1 MSDVKVPR
9 MRTVSEIVEYFKKHD
24 PDTKI
29 NQWNV
34 RRMLK
39 TGQIPYEKA
48 GNRYLINLD
57 YEQNRIIN
65 PDHLRT
71 HPGMDGLS
79 FMAWDLR
86 GSPGNLFNTGRG

>member
-1 MSDVKVPR
+1 MSDLKVPR
-9 MRTVSEIVEYFKKHD
+9 MRTVTEIVEYFKKHD

-57 YEQNRIIN
+57 
-65 PDHLRT
+65 
-71 HPGMDGLS
+71 
-79 FMAWDLR
+79 
-86 GSPGNLFNTGRG
+86 LFIEKMEGA

>member
-1 MSDVKVPR
+1 MMS
-9 MRTVSEIVEYFKKHD
+9 
-24 PDTKI
+24 KI
-29 NQWNV
+29 E
-34 RRMLK
+34 LSIL
-39 TGQIPYEKA
+39 T
-48 GNRYLINLD
+48 
-57 YEQNRIIN
+57 IN